1 MIKIIFGII
10 FFLPLAVFSQ
20 GEWNIWYFG
29 EGAGL
34 DFNSGT
40 PVTLTNCSSWFEG
53 YTYSVSVSD
62 SLGSL
67 LFYSDGEF
75 VFNRN
80 HEVIPDGN
88 YLEAQGY
95 QPVFGLRK
103 PGSDQI
109 YYLFTMDATWANPQ
123 GLRYN
128 IIDMTM
134 NGGLGGLQNGWIPI
148 SVPGGEEANEALTG
162 IRHSNNKDVWIVVR
176 KYDSTYTYLS
186 YQVTSEGV
194 DTIPVESQSML
205 QLPGSDNI
213 IRTIRISPD
222 GTRLIANYGSSHE
235 FC

>member
-109 YYLFTMDATWANPQ
+109 YY
-123 GLRYN
+123 
-128 IIDMTM
+128 
-134 NGGLGGLQNGWIPI
+134 
-148 SVPGGEEANEALTG
+148 
-162 IRHSNNKDVWIVVR
+162 
-176 KYDSTYTYLS
+176 
-186 YQVTSEGV
+186 
-194 DTIPVESQSML
+194 
-205 QLPGSDNI
+205 
-213 IRTIRISPD
+213 
-222 GTRLIANYGSSHE
+222 
-235 FC
+235 